1 MLPVIGYICHPSND
15 LMHSVMEMKK
25 YMIMGAI
32 ALLCGTAAA
41 QTAASDPVLMTVD
54 GVAVPRSEFEAIY
67 KKNNKEAVVTKEAL
81 DEYLELFTN
90 Y

>member
-1 MLPVIGYICHPSND
+1 
-15 LMHSVMEMKK
+15 MEMKK